1 MGRGRWEEEGLVETR
16 VQRAFGWGCCLVVP
30 PTLCLTWPPGLQPP
44 GGEVCLESPRVLAIV
59 HLGVGEEKKK
69 DMAQRTALRG
79 MHRKE
84 GRGRTGMGGWGQK
97 LRTHR

>member
-44 GGEVCLESPRVLAIV
+44 GEEVCLESPRVLAIV

-69 DMAQRTALRG
+69 DMAQRALLEECTGR
-79 MHRKE
+79 E
-84 GRGRTGMGGWGQK
+84 GEEGQGWGGGG
-97 LRTHR
+97 RN